1 MINTLL
7 DDYNKNYKNRDRQN
21 SLGCLKELSKNSKEN
36 MLLYLEDCKDN
47 LIMYKNRFNAIIT
60 LKYGEK
66 LGKNEN
72 GSYNVFSNGYFQQT
86 IRWWYS
92 ENRYKTYEYIE
103 KDLDEF
109 TRYLETY
116 YNNILMSD
124 GFQYSRTARDTDYV
138 KIARFNDDLN
148 YFIKQLVTGIYT
160 LKKTYNEGVE
170 NPPIF
175 GTVNGDDKAKQIVA
189 YIDHK
194 IERMLYYKNIF
205 LQMCGYGSQL

>member
-7 DDYNKNYKNRDRQN
+7 DDYNKNYKNRKRQN
-21 SLGCLKELSKNSKEN
+21 SLGCLKELSQTSINN
-36 MLLYLEDCKDN
+36 ALMRLEDCKDN
-47 LIMYKNRFNAIIT
+47 LLVYKKRFNVITT

-66 LGKNEN
+66 LGKDEN
-72 GSYNVFSNGYFQQT
+72 GNYNIFTNGYFQQ
-86 IRWWYS
+86 INRWWYS

-124 GFQYSRTARDTDYV
+124 GFKCSRITKDSPYI
-138 KIARFNDDLN
+138 KIATFNDDLN
-148 YFIKQLVTGIYT
+148 GFIKKMVTGIYT
-160 LKKTYNEGVE
+160 LKKTYTDNVE
-170 NPPIF
+170 NASIF
-175 GTVNGDDKAKQIVA
+175 GTKLGDEKAKDIVA

-194 IERMLYYKNIF
+194 ITRMLYYKNIF
-205 LQMCGYGSQL
+205 LQMCK